1 MVAAKLPPPGDP
13 NTLYV
18 MDLSGYVFRAYH
30 AIPPLSNSKGEPTHA
45 VLGVTAMMNKL
56 VTQQRPA
63 YFAVAIDA
71 RGSFRKTI
79 DPNYKATRKE
89 RPADLEPQALRV
101 QEIAAAYNIPCLV
114 KENMEADDIIA
125 TVVKKAREAGL
136 HVVIA
141 SADKDL
147 LQLIRDDVVM
157 LDSMRDKVYGEEET
171 IEKLGVLPSQVR
183 DYLSLTGDA
192 SDNVPGVPGV
202 GPKTAVQLLTQF
214 GTLDEIYAHVDSVE
228 KKSIREKLAANRDKA
243 YLSQELVSL
252 KDDVPIEFDLEKLRY
267 GGADVPRLRRI
278 FTELELHRAKEELE
292 RTLGK
297 DVPRESIE
305 PTSVVRV
312 ETKPK
317 APPPPRSP
325 KPQLRTVNTG
335 EELAAVV
342 SEMRACGAFAIHT
355 LLEGGDP
362 LVAPIVGLA
371 LAWPGHAAYVPVGHV
386 YLGRPHQLAV
396 TEIIAALIP
405 IMEERAIAKRGHD
418 LKREALAWTRAGL
431 PFRIR
436 ETDFDTMLASYL
448 LDAER
453 HAHDLEAVIRLDLGD
468 DLPTLETLLP
478 KIRGQKPRLSELEIE
493 RAMEAACVRA
503 TGILDLCALQRQRLE
518 EEGLASLMS
527 TMEMPLERVL
537 TDMEMAGVR
546 IDTAHLAALAVD
558 ADARIKTLE
567 RRCHELAG
575 REFNVSSPRALEGI
589 LFDELKLPVVKRT
602 KTGRSTDH
610 DVLEELA
617 PEHPLPGAILELRM
631 LQKLRG
637 TYIEALPKQIDPR
650 DGRVHTRFNQAVA
663 ATGRLSSSDPNLQNI
678 PIRTEEGRA
687 IRDAFIAREGFC
699 LLSADYSQIELRV
712 LAHASGDTE
721 LTSAFKTSSDVHVLT
736 ATALFNVSSEE
747 VTREMRGRAKT
758 VNFAVIYGQ
767 TEFALARNLGISKT
781 EARRYIDAF
790 FARYDGV
797 TRYLQELVHEART
810 TGAVRTL
817 LGRKR
822 VIPDI
827 KSQNRVLRFAAERMA
842 KNTPIQGSAADILKL
857 AMIRIHDELEAKALT
872 SRMILTVHDELVLE
886 VLESEKKTVS
896 ELVRRN
902 MEQAF
907 PLEVPLEVEVG
918 IGRTWGQAH

>member
-1 MVAAKLPPPGDP
+1 MAAATLPPPGDP

-30 AIPPLSNSKGEPTHA
+30 AIPALSNSKGEPTHA

-71 RGSFRKTI
+71 HGSFRKAI
-79 DPNYKATRKE
+79 DPNYKSTRKE
-89 RPADLEPQALRV
+89 RPADLDPQALRV

-125 TVVKKAREAGL
+125 TVVKRAREVGL

-157 LDSMRDKVYGEEET
+157 LDSMRDKIYGEDET
-171 IEKLGVLPSQVR
+171 LEKLGVRPSQVR

-214 GTLDEIYAHVDSVE
+214 ETLDEIYAHVDSVE

-243 YLSQELVSL
+243 YLSQQLVSL
-252 KDDVPIEFDLEKLRY
+252 KDDVSIDFDLEQLRY

-297 DVPRESIE
+297 DVPRETMESK
-305 PTSVVRV
+305 PVLAV

-325 KPQLRTVNTG
+325 KPQWRLIGNKH
-335 EELAAVV
+335 ELAEVV
-342 SEMRACGAFAIHT
+342 HEVRQSSMFAIHT
-355 LLEGGDP
+355 LLEGESP
-362 LVAPIVGLA
+362 LTAPIVGFA
-371 LAWPGHAAYVPVGHV
+371 LAWPGHAVYVPLGHV
-386 YLGRPHQLAV
+386 YLGRPDQVALAD
-396 TEIIAALIP
+396 ARSALTLITHDDT
-405 IMEERAIAKRGHD
+405 IAKRGHD
-418 LKREALAWTRAGL
+418 LKRETLAWNRLGL
-431 PFRIR
+431 AFRIDR
-436 ETDFDTMLASYL
+436 HDFDTMLASYL

-453 HAHDLEAVIRLDLGD
+453 HTHDLEPVIRFDLGD
-468 DLPTLETLLP
+468 DLPTLESLLP
-478 KIRGQKPRLSELEIE
+478 KIRGKRPRLSELEVE
-493 RAMEAACVRA
+493 RAMEAACIRVTA
-503 TGILDLCALQRQRLE
+503 ILDLHALQEQRLG
-518 EEGLASLMS
+518 EEGLTSLMR

-537 TDMEMAGVR
+537 AEMEMIGVR
-546 IDTAHLAALAVD
+546 IDTAHLAGLAVD

-575 REFNVSSPRALEGI
+575 REFNVSSPRALESI
-589 LFDELKLPVVKRT
+589 LFDELKLPVIKRT

-617 PEHPLPGAILELRM
+617 PEHPLPDTILELRM

-687 IRDAFIAREGFC
+687 IRDAFVAREGHC

-721 LTSAFKTSSDVHVLT
+721 LTNAFKTNADVHVLT
-736 ATALFNVSSEE
+736 ATALFGVSSED
-747 VTREMRGRAKT
+747 VTRDMRGRAKT

-767 TEFALARNLGISKT
+767 TEFALARNLDISKT

-827 KSQNRVLRFAAERMA
+827 RSQNRVLRFAAERMA

-857 AMIRIHDELEAKALT
+857 AMIRIHDELATKALA

-886 VLESEKKTVS
+886 VLESEKEVVS

-907 PLEVPLEVEVG
+907 SLEVPLEVEVG
-918 IGRTWGQAH
+918 MGPTWGKAH